1 MALTWRDVQAPD
13 FRGSMIGFSQAGNQL
28 NEAFNGASRT
38 LANWDKSQN
47 EGTNQQVLLNAL
59 QYTDPEAYKQAL
71 QSGAITAGVDPKRLN
86 SQTLATL
93 GSRAGDLL
101 DQSIKGQALG
111 ASTYNQD
118 RRVQG
123 DTSMDNAREGL
134 FALSDAYR
142 SGDQGKVTQVLQQYG
157 PQLNQLDPTKVQ
169 EFLKGGQGLERGA
182 IGNSAAG
189 FENNVNQRN
198 DAESRAAADAFT
210 EIRRSSLNADDAR
223 ALVEQGNYTPA
234 VRNRLNQLLA
244 AGGLDPYANGPSS
257 GGVGGAASTG
267 GFVGSIPFP
276 ETKNYVQSITSQA
289 GNVTGTNSEKA
300 AKLLPF
306 LINQESGG
314 NPNAIGPMTK
324 TGERAFGSTQVM
336 PATGANPGY
345 GVAPMKNQSVA
356 EQTRFGKDY
365 LTAMLDKYDGNVEKA
380 LAAYNAGPGAVD
392 DWTTASENRA
402 VTQDVGQRFMQ
413 NTQQAGAATDLAA
426 NLASTAKPFEVVNKL
441 TAEDGPYAKGDKGK
455 LTDAINRVM
464 REAGVNAAQAGDI
477 LARNAEGSTVWRNLI
492 GAISGDRTTGGLLA
506 DTRINDPAVTQEIQQ
521 QRRGETGTASLAQQD
536 LASTGQSLQAA
547 QANATAA
554 LTALNNIIVRAQ
566 TQPGLRTQIPRYKAA
581 ADQAK
586 MALDLNLAAQRANPN
601 AQARRVATP
610 VNDPV
615 STQSANQRSG
625 TVEIPRYQM
634 DQLQE
639 FNN

>member
-13 FRGSMIGFSQAGNQL
+13 FRGSMVGLSQAGNQL
-28 NEAFNGASRT
+28 NEAFNSASRT

-123 DTSMDNAREGL
+123 DAAMDGAREGL

-142 SGDQGKVTQVLQQYG
+142 SGDQGKVNQVLQQYG
-157 PQLNQLDPTKVQ
+157 PQLNQLDPGKVQ

-189 FENNVNQRN
+189 FENNVLQRN

-244 AGGLDPYANGPSS
+244 AGGLDPYANGPSAA
-257 GGVGGAASTG
+257 GGGGASTG

-289 GNVTGTNSEKA
+289 GNVTGTNAEKA
-300 AKLLPF
+300 DKLLPY

-314 NPNAIGPMTK
+314 NPNAVSPKGAR
-324 TGERAFGSTQVM
+324 GVTQVM
-336 PATGANPGY
+336 PATGADPGY
-345 GVAPMKNQSVA
+345 GVAPMKDQSVA

-365 LTAMLDKYDGNVEKA
+365 LTAMLNKYDGNVEKA

-392 DWTTASENRA
+392 NWTTASENRA
-402 VTQDVGQRFMQ
+402 VAQDVGQRFMQ

-426 NLASTAKPFEVVNKL
+426 NLSSTAKPFEVVNKL

-477 LARNAEGSTVWRNLI
+477 LARNAEGSTVFRNII
-492 GAISGDRTTGGLLA
+492 GAISGDRNTGGLLA
-506 DTRINDPAVTQEIQQ
+506 DTRINDSAVQQEVEQ

-536 LASTGQSLQAA
+536 LVGTGQSLQAA
-547 QANATAA
+547 QANAAAA
-554 LTALNNIIVRAQ
+554 LTALNNIIVRSQ

-615 STQSANQRSG
+615 STQSPNQRSAA
-625 TVEIPRYQM
+625 VEIPRYRPE
-634 DQLQE
+634 DLQE

>member
-1 MALTWRDVQAPD
+1 MAALTWRDVQAPD
-13 FRGSMIGFSQAGNQL
+13 FRGTLMGLSQAGNQL
-28 NEAFNGASRT
+28 NQAFDGASRT

-47 EGTNQQVLLNAL
+47 EGSNQQVLLNAL

-71 QSGAITAGVDPKRLN
+71 QSGSITAGIDPKRLN

-111 ASTYNQD
+111 ANTYNQD

-123 DTSMDNAREGL
+123 DAAMDGAREGL
-134 FALSDAYR
+134 LSLSDAYR
-142 SGDQGKVTQVLQQYG
+142 SGDQARVNQVMEQYG
-157 PQLNQLDPTKVQ
+157 PQLSQLEPGKVQ

-189 FENNVNQRN
+189 FENNVAQRN
-198 DAESRAAADAFT
+198 DAEGRAAANAFT
-210 EIRRSSLNADDAR
+210 DIRRSSLNADDAR

-244 AGGLDPYANGPSS
+244 AGGLDPYSNAPSAGGTAAN
-257 GGVGGAASTG
+257 TG

-276 ETKNYVQSITSQA
+276 ETKNYVQSITAQSGQ
-289 GNVTGTNSEKA
+289 VTGTNSEKA
-300 AKLLPF
+300 EKLLPF
-306 LINQESGG
+306 LIKQESGG
-314 NPNAIGPMTK
+314 DPTAVSAKGAR
-324 TGERAFGSTQVM
+324 GVTQVM
-336 PATGANPGY
+336 PATGSNPGY
-345 GVAPMKNQSVA
+345 GVAPMKDQSVA

-365 LTAMLDKYDGNVEKA
+365 LTAMLNKYDGNVEKA

-392 DWTTASENRA
+392 GWTTASENRA
-402 VTQDVGQRFMQ
+402 VTQDVGERFMQ
-413 NTQQAGAATDLAA
+413 NTAQAGAATDLAS
-426 NLASTAKPFEVVNKL
+426 NLSSTAKPYEVVNKL

-455 LTDAINRVM
+455 LTDAINRIM
-464 REAGVNAAQAGDI
+464 REANVNAAQAGDI
-477 LARNAEGSTVWRNLI
+477 LARNPEGSTVWRNLI
-492 GAISGDRTTGGLLA
+492 GAITSDENTGGLLA
-506 DTRINDPAVTQEIQQ
+506 DTRINDAAVKQEIAQA
-521 QRRGETGTASLAQQD
+521 RTGETGIASLGQQS

-547 QANATAA
+547 QAAASNALATYNAV
-554 LTALNNIIVRAQ
+554 LVRSQ
-566 TQPGLRTQIPRYKAA
+566 TQPGLRAQLPRYKAA

-601 AQARRVATP
+601 AQARRVAAP
-610 VNDPV
+610 VNEPV
-615 STQSANQRSG
+615 SVQSANQRSSA
-625 TVEIPRYQM
+625 VEIPRYRPE
-634 DQLQE
+634 DLQE

>member
-13 FRGSMIGFSQAGNQL
+13 FRGTLMGLSQAGNQL
-28 NEAFNGASRT
+28 NQAFDGASRT

-59 QYTDPEAYKQAL
+59 QYTDPEAYKAAL

-123 DTSMDNAREGL
+123 DASMDAAREGL
-134 FALSDAYR
+134 LSLSDAYR
-142 SGDQGKVTQVLQQYG
+142 SGDQNRVNKVMEQYG
-157 PQLNQLDPTKVQ
+157 PQLSQLEPGKVQ

-189 FENNVNQRN
+189 FENNVAQRN
-198 DAESRAAADAFT
+198 DAEGRAAADAFT
-210 EIRRSSLNADDAR
+210 DIRRSSLNADDAR

-244 AGGLDPYANGPSS
+244 AGGLDPYSNAPSAGGTAAN
-257 GGVGGAASTG
+257 TG

-276 ETKNYVQSITSQA
+276 ETKNYVQSITAQSGQ
-289 GNVTGTNSEKA
+289 VTGTNSEKA
-300 AKLLPF
+300 EKLLPF
-306 LINQESGG
+306 LIKQESGG
-314 NPNAIGPMTK
+314 DPTAVSVKGAR
-324 TGERAFGSTQVM
+324 GVTQVM

-345 GVAPMKNQSVA
+345 GVAPMKDQSVA

-365 LTAMLDKYDGNVEKA
+365 LTAMLNKYDGNVEKA

-392 DWTTASENRA
+392 GWTTASENRA
-402 VTQDVGQRFMQ
+402 VTQDVGERFMQ
-413 NTQQAGAATDLAA
+413 NTQQGGAAADLAS
-426 NLASTAKPFEVVNKL
+426 NLSSTAKPFEVVNKL
-441 TAEDGPYAKGDKGK
+441 VAEDGPYAKGDKGK
-455 LTDAINRVM
+455 LTDAINRIM
-464 REAGVNAAQAGDI
+464 REANVNAAQAGDI
-477 LARNAEGSTVWRNLI
+477 LARNPEGSTVWRNLI
-492 GAISGDRTTGGLLA
+492 GAITSDENTGGLLA
-506 DTRINDPAVTQEIQQ
+506 DTRINDAAVKQEIAQA
-521 QRRGETGTASLAQQD
+521 RSGETGIASLGQQALSD
-536 LASTGQSLQAA
+536 TGQGLRAA
-547 QANATAA
+547 QAAASNALATYNAV
-554 LTALNNIIVRAQ
+554 LVRSQ
-566 TQPGLRTQIPRYKAA
+566 TQPGLRAQLPRYKAA

-601 AQARRVATP
+601 AQARRVAAP
-610 VNDPV
+610 VNEPV
-615 STQSANQRSG
+615 SVQSANQRSSA
-625 TVEIPRYQM
+625 VEIPRYRPE
-634 DQLQE
+634 DLQE

>member
-13 FRGSMIGFSQAGNQL
+13 FRGSMIGLSQAGNQL

-123 DTSMDNAREGL
+123 DAAMDGAREGL

-142 SGDQGKVTQVLQQYG
+142 SGDQGKVSQVLQQYG
-157 PQLNQLDPTKVQ
+157 PQLNQLDPGKVQ

-182 IGNSAAG
+182 IGNSAAS
-189 FENNVNQRN
+189 FENNVLQRN

-244 AGGLDPYANGPSS
+244 AGGLDPYANGPSAAA
-257 GGVGGAASTG
+257 GGGGASTG

-314 NPNAIGPMTK
+314 NPNAVSSKGA
-324 TGERAFGSTQVM
+324 TGVTQVM

-365 LTAMLDKYDGNVEKA
+365 LTAMLDKYDGNIEKA

-392 DWTTASENRA
+392 SWTTASENRA
-402 VTQDVGQRFMQ
+402 VAQDVGERFMQ
-413 NTQQAGAATDLAA
+413 NTAQAGAATDLAS
-426 NLASTAKPFEVVNKL
+426 NLSSTAKPYEVVNKL

-455 LTDAINRVM
+455 LTDAINRIM
-464 REAGVNAAQAGDI
+464 REANVNAAQAGDI
-477 LARNAEGSTVWRNLI
+477 LARNPEGSTVWRNLI
-492 GAISGDRTTGGLLA
+492 GAITSDENTGGLLA
-506 DTRINDPAVTQEIQQ
+506 DTRINDAAVKQEIAQA
-521 QRRGETGTASLAQQD
+521 RTGETGIASLGQQA

-547 QANATAA
+547 QAAASNALATYNAV
-554 LTALNNIIVRAQ
+554 LVRSQ
-566 TQPGLRTQIPRYKAA
+566 TQPGLRAQLPRYKAA
-581 ADQAK
+581 AEQAK

-601 AQARRVATP
+601 AQARRAAAP
-610 VNDPV
+610 VNEPV
-615 STQSANQRSG
+615 SVQSANQRSSA
-625 TVEIPRYQM
+625 VEIPRYRPE
-634 DQLQE
+634 DLQE

>member
-1 MALTWRDVQAPD
+1 MAALTWRDVQAPD
-13 FRGSMIGFSQAGNQL
+13 FRGTLMGLSQAGNQL
-28 NEAFNGASRT
+28 NQAFDGASRT

-59 QYTDPEAYKQAL
+59 QYTDPEAYKAAL

-123 DTSMDNAREGL
+123 DASMDAAREGL
-134 FALSDAYR
+134 LSLSDAYR
-142 SGDQGKVTQVLQQYG
+142 SGDQNRVNQVMEQYG
-157 PQLNQLDPTKVQ
+157 PQLSQLEPGKVQ

-189 FENNVNQRN
+189 FENNVAQRN
-198 DAESRAAADAFT
+198 DAEGRAAADAFT
-210 EIRRSSLNADDAR
+210 DIRRSSLNADDAR

-244 AGGLDPYANGPSS
+244 AGGLDPYGNAPSTGGTAAN
-257 GGVGGAASTG
+257 TG

-276 ETKNYVQSITSQA
+276 ETKNYVQSITAQSGQ
-289 GNVTGTNSEKA
+289 VTGTNSEKA
-300 AKLLPF
+300 EKLLPF
-306 LINQESGG
+306 LIKQESGG
-314 NPNAIGPMTK
+314 DPTAVSVKGAR
-324 TGERAFGSTQVM
+324 GVTQVM
-336 PATGANPGY
+336 PATGSNPGY

-365 LTAMLDKYDGNVEKA
+365 LTAMLNKYDGNIEKA

-392 DWTTASENRA
+392 GWTTASENRA
-402 VTQDVGQRFMQ
+402 VTQDVGERFMQ
-413 NTQQAGAATDLAA
+413 NTQQGGAATDLAS
-426 NLASTAKPFEVVNKL
+426 NLSSTAKPYEVVNKL
-441 TAEDGPYAKGDKGK
+441 VAEDGPYAKGDKGK
-455 LTDAINRVM
+455 LTDAINRIM
-464 REAGVNAAQAGDI
+464 REANVNAAQAGDI
-477 LARNAEGSTVWRNLI
+477 LARNPEGSTVFRNLI
-492 GAISGDRTTGGLLA
+492 GAVTGNQNTGGLLA
-506 DTRINDPAVTQEIQQ
+506 DTRINDAAVQQEVEQA
-521 QRRGETGTASLAQQD
+521 RSGETGIASLGQQA
-536 LASTGQSLQAA
+536 LADTGQGLRAA
-547 QANATAA
+547 QAAASNALAA
-554 LTALNNIIVRAQ
+554 YNAVLVRSQ
-566 TQPGLRTQIPRYKAA
+566 TQPGLRAQLPRYKAA

-601 AQARRVATP
+601 AQARRVAAP
-610 VNDPV
+610 VNEPV
-615 STQSANQRSG
+615 SVQSANQRSSA
-625 TVEIPRYQM
+625 VEIPRYRPEDIM
-634 DQLQE
+634 E

>member
-13 FRGSMIGFSQAGNQL
+13 FRSSMVGLGQAGNQL

-93 GSRAGDLL
+93 GARAGDLL

-142 SGDQGKVTQVLQQYG
+142 SGDQARVSKVMEQYG
-157 PQLNQLDPTKVQ
+157 PQLGQLDPTKVQ

-257 GGVGGAASTG
+257 GGASTG

-276 ETKNYVQSITSQA
+276 ETKNYVQSITSKA
-289 GNVTGTNSEKA
+289 GDVTGSNTEKA
-300 AKLLPF
+300 EKLLPF

-314 NPNAIGPMTK
+314 NPNAVSSKGA
-324 TGERAFGSTQVM
+324 TGLTQVM

-345 GVAPMKNQSVA
+345 GVAPMKDQSPA
-356 EQTRFGKDY
+356 EQKRFGKEY

-392 DWTTASENRA
+392 NWVTPSENRA
-402 VTQDVGQRFMQ
+402 VAQDVGERFMQ

-441 TAEDGPYAKGDKGK
+441 TAENGPYAKGDKGK

-492 GAISGDRTTGGLLA
+492 GAISGDRNTGGLLA
-506 DTRINDPAVTQEIQQ
+506 DTRINDSAVTQEIQQ
-521 QRRGETGTASLAQQD
+521 QRRGETGIASLAQQD
-536 LASTGQSLQAA
+536 LAGTGQSLQAA
-547 QANATAA
+547 QANLASAQ
-554 LTALNNIIVRAQ
+554 TALNNIIVRAQ

-586 MALDLNLAAQRANPN
+586 MALDLNLAAQRQNPN

-625 TVEIPRYQM
+625 TVEIPRYQPQ
-634 DQLQE
+634 DLQE

>member
-13 FRGSMIGFSQAGNQL
+13 FRGSMIGLSQAGNQL

-123 DTSMDNAREGL
+123 DASMDAAREGL
-134 FALSDAYR
+134 LSLSDAYR
-142 SGDQGKVTQVLQQYG
+142 SGDQNRVNQAMEQYG
-157 PQLNQLDPTKVQ
+157 PQLSQLEPGKVQ

-189 FENNVNQRN
+189 FENNVAQRN
-198 DAESRAAADAFT
+198 DAEGRAAANAFT
-210 EIRRSSLNADDAR
+210 DIRRSSLNADDAR

-244 AGGLDPYANGPSS
+244 AGGLDPYGNASS
-257 GGVGGAASTG
+257 AGGTATNTG

-276 ETKNYVQSITSQA
+276 ETKNYVQSITAQSGQ
-289 GNVTGTNSEKA
+289 VTGTNSEKA
-300 AKLLPF
+300 EKLLPF
-306 LINQESGG
+306 LIKQESGG
-314 NPNAIGPMTK
+314 DPTAVSVKGAR
-324 TGERAFGSTQVM
+324 GVTQVM
-336 PATGANPGY
+336 PATGSDPGY
-345 GVAPMKNQSVA
+345 GVAPMKDQSVA

-365 LTAMLDKYDGNVEKA
+365 LTAMLNKYDGNIEKA

-392 DWTTASENRA
+392 GWTTASENRA
-402 VTQDVGQRFMQ
+402 VTQDVGERFMQ
-413 NTQQAGAATDLAA
+413 NTAQAGAATDLAS
-426 NLASTAKPFEVVNKL
+426 NLSSTAKPYEVVNKL

-455 LTDAINRVM
+455 LTDAINRIM
-464 REAGVNAAQAGDI
+464 REANVNAAQAGDI
-477 LARNAEGSTVWRNLI
+477 LARNPEGSTVWRNLI
-492 GAISGDRTTGGLLA
+492 GAITSDENTGGLLA
-506 DTRINDPAVTQEIQQ
+506 DTRINDAAVKQEIAQA
-521 QRRGETGTASLAQQD
+521 RTGETGIASLGQQS

-547 QANATAA
+547 QAAASNALATYNAV
-554 LTALNNIIVRAQ
+554 LVRSQ
-566 TQPGLRTQIPRYKAA
+566 TQPGLRAQLPRYKAA

-601 AQARRVATP
+601 AQARRVAAP
-610 VNDPV
+610 VNEPV
-615 STQSANQRSG
+615 SVQSANQRSSA
-625 TVEIPRYQM
+625 VEIPRYRPE
-634 DQLQE
+634 DLQE

>member
-1 MALTWRDVQAPD
+1 MAALTWRDVQAPD
-13 FRGSMIGFSQAGNQL
+13 FRGSLMGLGQAGNQL
-28 NEAFNGASRT
+28 NQAFEGASRT

-123 DTSMDNAREGL
+123 DAAMDGAREGL
-134 FALSDAYR
+134 LSLSDAYR
-142 SGDQGKVTQVLQQYG
+142 SGDQARVNQVMEQYG
-157 PQLNQLDPTKVQ
+157 PQLSQLEPGKVQ

-189 FENNVNQRN
+189 FENNVAQRN
-198 DAESRAAADAFT
+198 DAEGRAAANAFT
-210 EIRRSSLNADDAR
+210 DIRRSSLNADDAR

-244 AGGLDPYANGPSS
+244 AGGLDPYSNAPSA
-257 GGVGGAASTG
+257 GGTATNTG

-276 ETKNYVQSITSQA
+276 ETKNYVQSITAQSGQ
-289 GNVTGTNSEKA
+289 VTGTNSEKA
-300 AKLLPF
+300 EKLLPF
-306 LINQESGG
+306 LIKQESDGDPTAVSVKG
-314 NPNAIGPMTK
+314 ARGV
-324 TGERAFGSTQVM
+324 TQVM
-336 PATGANPGY
+336 PATGSDPGY
-345 GVAPMKNQSVA
+345 GVAPMKDQSVA

-365 LTAMLDKYDGNVEKA
+365 LTAMLNKYDGNVEKA

-392 DWTTASENRA
+392 GWTTASENRA
-402 VTQDVGQRFMQ
+402 VAQDVGERFMQ
-413 NTQQAGAATDLAA
+413 NTQQGGAAADLAS
-426 NLASTAKPFEVVNKL
+426 NLSSTAKPFEVVNKL
-441 TAEDGPYAKGDKGK
+441 VAEDGPYAKGDKGK
-455 LTDAINRVM
+455 LTDAINRIM
-464 REAGVNAAQAGDI
+464 REANVNAAQAGDI
-477 LARNAEGSTVWRNLI
+477 LARNPEGSTVFRNLI
-492 GAISGDRTTGGLLA
+492 GAVTGNQNTGGLLA
-506 DTRINDPAVTQEIQQ
+506 DTRINDAAVQQEIEQA
-521 QRRGETGTASLAQQD
+521 RSGETGIASLGQQA

-547 QANATAA
+547 QAAASNALAA
-554 LTALNNIIVRAQ
+554 YNAVLVRSQ
-566 TQPGLRTQIPRYKAA
+566 TQPGLRAQLPRYKAA

-601 AQARRVATP
+601 AQARRVAAP
-610 VNDPV
+610 
-615 STQSANQRSG
+615 G
-625 TVEIPRYQM
+625 K
-634 DQLQE
+634 
-639 FNN
+639 

>member
-1 MALTWRDVQAPD
+1 MAALTWRDVQAPD
-13 FRGSMIGFSQAGNQL
+13 FRGTLMGLSQAGNQL
-28 NEAFNGASRT
+28 NQAFDGASRT

-93 GSRAGDLL
+93 GARAGDLL

-142 SGDQGKVTQVLQQYG
+142 SGDQARVSKVMEQYG
-157 PQLNQLDPTKVQ
+157 PQLGQLDPTKVQ

-198 DAESRAAADAFT
+198 DAESRAAQNAFT
-210 EIRRSSLNADDAR
+210 DIRRASLNADDAR
-223 ALVEQGNYTPA
+223 ALVEQGNYSPA

-244 AGGLDPYANGPSS
+244 AGGLDPYANGPST
-257 GGVGGAASTG
+257 GGGGGGASTG

-276 ETKNYVQSITSQA
+276 ETKNYVQSITSKA
-289 GNVTGTNSEKA
+289 GDVTGTNTEKA

-314 NPNAIGPMTK
+314 NPNAVSSKGA
-324 TGERAFGSTQVM
+324 TGLTQVM
-336 PATGANPGY
+336 PATAANPGY
-345 GVAPMKNQSVA
+345 GVAPMKDQSVA
-356 EQTRFGKDY
+356 EQTRFGKEY

-392 DWTTASENRA
+392 NWVTPSENRA
-402 VTQDVGQRFMQ
+402 VAQDVGQRFMQ
-413 NTQQAGAATDLAA
+413 NTQQSGAATDLAA

-441 TAEDGPYAKGDKGK
+441 TADTGPYAGGNKGK

-477 LARNAEGSTVWRNLI
+477 LARNAEGSTVFRNI
-492 GAISGDRTTGGLLA
+492 VGAISGDRNTGGLLA
-506 DTRINDPAVTQEIQQ
+506 DTRINDAAVQQEINQ
-521 QRRGETGTASLAQQD
+521 QRRGETGIASLAQQD
-536 LASTGQSLQAA
+536 LAGTGQSLQAA
-547 QANATAA
+547 QAAA
-554 LTALNNIIVRAQ
+554 SAAQVALNNIIVRAQ

-610 VNDPV
+610 VNEPV

-625 TVEIPRYQM
+625 SIEIPRYQPQ
-634 DQLQE
+634 DLQE

>member
-13 FRGSMIGFSQAGNQL
+13 FRGSLMGLSQAGNQL
-28 NEAFNGASRT
+28 NQAFDGASRT

-123 DTSMDNAREGL
+123 DAAMDGAREGL

-142 SGDQGKVTQVLQQYG
+142 SGDQGKVNQVLQQYG
-157 PQLNQLDPTKVQ
+157 PQLNQLDPGKVQ

-210 EIRRSSLNADDAR
+210 DIRRSSLNADDAR

-244 AGGLDPYANGPSS
+244 AGGLDPYGNAPAAGGTAS
-257 GGVGGAASTG
+257 GSVG

-276 ETKNYVQSITSQA
+276 ETKNYVESITSKA
-289 GNVTGTNSEKA
+289 GTVTGTNTEKA
-300 AKLLPF
+300 DKLLPF
-306 LINQESGG
+306 LIQQESGG
-314 NPNAIGPMTK
+314 NPNAVSSKGA
-324 TGERAFGSTQVM
+324 TGVTQVM
-336 PATGANPGY
+336 PRTGADPGY
-345 GVAPMKNQSVA
+345 GVKPMQNQSVA

-392 DWTTASENRA
+392 GWTTASENRA
-402 VTQDVGQRFMQ
+402 VTQDVGERFMQ
-413 NTQQAGAATDLAA
+413 NTAQAGAATDLAS
-426 NLASTAKPFEVVNKL
+426 NLSSTAKPFEVVNKL

-455 LTDAINRVM
+455 LTDAINRIM
-464 REAGVNAAQAGDI
+464 REANVNAAQAGDI
-477 LARNAEGSTVWRNLI
+477 LARNPEGSTVWRNFI
-492 GAISGDRTTGGLLA
+492 GAITSDENTGGLLA
-506 DTRINDPAVTQEIQQ
+506 DTRINDAAVKQEIAQA
-521 QRRGETGTASLAQQD
+521 RTGETGIASLGQQS
-536 LASTGQSLQAA
+536 LAATGQGLQAA
-547 QANATAA
+547 QTAAANALATYNAV
-554 LTALNNIIVRAQ
+554 LVRSQ
-566 TQPGLRTQIPRYKAA
+566 TQPGLRAQLPRYKAL

-586 MALDLNLAAQRANPN
+586 MALDLNLAAQRGNPN
-601 AQARRVATP
+601 AQARRTGTP
-610 VNDPV
+610 VNEPV
-615 STQSANQRSG
+615 QVQSPNQRSSSI
-625 TVEIPRYQM
+625 EIPRYRPE
-634 DQLQE
+634 DLQE

>member
-13 FRGSMIGFSQAGNQL
+13 FRGSMIGLSQAGNQL
-28 NEAFNGASRT
+28 NEAFNSASRT

-157 PQLNQLDPTKVQ
+157 PQLNQLDPAKIQ

-189 FENNVNQRN
+189 FENNVLQRN

-244 AGGLDPYANGPSS
+244 AGGLDPYANGPSTGGIAS
-257 GGVGGAASTG
+257 GGA

-314 NPNAIGPMTK
+314 DPTAVSSKGAR
-324 TGERAFGSTQVM
+324 GVTQVM

-345 GVAPMKNQSVA
+345 GVAPMKDQSVA

-380 LAAYNAGPGAVD
+380 LAAYNAGPSAVD
-392 DWTTASENRA
+392 NWTTASENRA
-402 VTQDVGQRFMQ
+402 VAQDVGQRFMQ

-426 NLASTAKPFEVVNKL
+426 NLSSTAKPFEVVNKL

-477 LARNAEGSTVWRNLI
+477 LARNAEGSTVFRNII
-492 GAISGDRTTGGLLA
+492 GAISGNRNTGGLLA
-506 DTRINDPAVTQEIQQ
+506 DTRINDSAVQQEIEQ

-536 LASTGQSLQAA
+536 LAGTGQSLQAA
-547 QANATAA
+547 QTNATAA
-554 LTALNNIIVRAQ
+554 LTALNNIIVRSQ

-586 MALDLNLAAQRANPN
+586 LALDLNLAAQRANPN
-601 AQARRVATP
+601 AQARRAAAP

-615 STQSANQRSG
+615 SVQSPNQRSAA
-625 TVEIPRYQM
+625 VEIPRYQP
-634 DQLQE
+634 DQLQD

>member
-1 MALTWRDVQAPD
+1 MAALTWRDVQAPD
-13 FRGSMIGFSQAGNQL
+13 FRGTLMGLSQAGNQL
-28 NEAFNGASRT
+28 NEAFTGASRT

-71 QSGAITAGVDPKRLN
+71 QTGAITAGVDPKRLN

-123 DTSMDNAREGL
+123 DAAMDGAREGL
-134 FALSDAYR
+134 LSLSDAYR
-142 SGDQGKVTQVLQQYG
+142 SGDQARVNQVMEQYG
-157 PQLNQLDPTKVQ
+157 PQLGKLDPGKVQ

-198 DAESRAAADAFT
+198 DAESRAAQNAFT
-210 EIRRSSLNADDAR
+210 DIRRSSLNADDAR

-244 AGGLDPYANGPSS
+244 AGGLDPYSNAPSAGGTVAN
-257 GGVGGAASTG
+257 TG

-289 GNVTGTNSEKA
+289 GTVTGTNTEKA
-300 AKLLPF
+300 EKLLPF
-306 LINQESGG
+306 LIKQESGG
-314 NPNAIGPMTK
+314 DPTAVSVKGAR
-324 TGERAFGSTQVM
+324 GVTQVM
-336 PATGANPGY
+336 PATGSDPGY
-345 GVAPMKNQSVA
+345 GVKPMQDQSVA

-365 LTAMLDKYDGNVEKA
+365 LTAMLNKYDGNVEKA

-392 DWTTASENRA
+392 GWTTASENRA
-402 VTQDVGQRFMQ
+402 VAQDVGERFMQ
-413 NTQQAGAATDLAA
+413 NTQQGGAATDFAS
-426 NLASTAKPFEVVNKL
+426 NLSSTAKPFEVVNKL

-455 LTDAINRVM
+455 LIDAINRIM

-521 QRRGETGTASLAQQD
+521 QRRGETGIASLAQQD
-536 LASTGQSLQAA
+536 LAGTGQSLQAA
-547 QANATAA
+547 QANLASAQ
-554 LTALNNIIVRAQ
+554 TALNNIIVRAQ